1 MDFIFVSVLSRQE
14 NNLTSISRGIS
25 KAKCSE
31 MNIPQLRVGTLDELI
46 SLSDDLHKA
55 DLYME
60 GVTHKLTHQLGE
72 LKSSK
77 AELIEA
83 ITADRRPLEQYL
95 ARFDWDSRRFNVKL
109 SVRDISNQLK
119 ELVTKIE
126 MEMKGRV
133 QSYNQLKSKLQ
144 AEDRK
149 TQGTLLI
156 RSLVDI
162 VTSDHV
168 VGDSEFLTTLL
179 VVVPKYAYS
188 EWESSYAKLTEFVCP
203 GSSEL
208 VTEDSDYG
216 LFTVTLFKKIVDDF
230 KAAAREKKFTVR
242 EFEYQEDEVQTS
254 LEERDQM
261 MHDFKEKHSQLSDWL
276 QLSLDEAFTSW
287 VHIKALRLF
296 VESVLRYGLPPRF
309 TYFALAHTPDNER
322 KVRNDLKKLYGDY
335 DKTNIGGGDD
345 TVDIPGMQHGE
356 YFPYVSASLKLQY
369 FIK

>member
-1 MDFIFVSVLSRQE
+1 MDFIFVSVP
-14 NNLTSISRGIS
+14 TSGSNTLNSIQQGVS
-25 KAKCSE
+25 KANCTE

-46 SLSDDLHKA
+46 TLSDDLFKA

-60 GVTHKLTHQLGE
+60 GINHKLTHQLGE
-72 LKSSK
+72 LKSNK
-77 AELIEA
+77 AELQEA
-83 ITADRRPLEQYL
+83 ITADRRPLDQYL
-95 ARFDWDSRRFNVKL
+95 SRFDWDSRRFNVKL

-149 TQGTLLI
+149 TQGSLLI

-162 VTSDHV
+162 VEPKHV
-168 VGDSEFLTTLL
+168 IEDSEFLTTLL
-179 VVVPKYAYS
+179 VVVPKYAYA
-188 EWESSYAKLTEFVCP
+188 EWLKTYSGLTDFVCP

-208 VTEDSDYG
+208 IKEDSEYG
-216 LFTVTLFKKIVDDF
+216 LYSVTLFKKIVEDF
-230 KAAAREKKFTVR
+230 KTAAREKKFSVR
-242 EFEYQEDEVQTS
+242 DFEYEADDVQST
-254 LEERDQM
+254 LEERDIM
-261 MHDFKEKHSQLSDWL
+261 AHDFKEKHSQLSDWL

-309 TYFALAHTPDNER
+309 SYYALSHAPDNER
-322 KVRNDLKKLYGDY
+322 KVRNDLIKLYGHL
-335 DKTNIGGGDD
+335 DKTSISGDD
-345 TVDIPGMQHGE
+345 TVDIPGMQNGDF
-356 YFPYVSASLKLQY
+356 YPYVCCDMKLQY
-369 FIK
+369 FLK